1 MSDAVPKTIY
11 LKDYTPPAYLIEQ
24 IDLHIDLTEDIT
36 TVTSKLKLAKNAMS
50 DDHSGRIV
58 LDGVDLILK
67 SVKLDNRQLGPADY
81 TVTKDCLKINGLP
94 DNCRLE
100 IQTEIKPQENTSL
113 EGLYKSSGNFCTQCE
128 PEGFRKITYALD
140 RPDVMSRY
148 STTLVADKEK
158 YPVLLS
164 NGNLVASGELEGGR
178 HWVKFEDPH
187 KKPTYLFALVAGD
200 LVRAE
205 KTFTT
210 RSGREVGIRVFVQR
224 QNAEKCE
231 HALRSIV
238 KAMKW
243 DEDRFG
249 REYDLDVFMVVAVDD
264 FNAGAME
271 NKGLNIFNS
280 KYVLAK
286 PETAT
291 DDDFE
296 SIEAVIGHEYFHNWS
311 GNRVT
316 CRDWFQLS
324 LKEGFTVFRDQ
335 QFTAEMTSL
344 AVKRIKD
351 VNVLR
356 TYQFREDAGPLVHP
370 VRPASYVEINN
381 FYTLT
386 VYNKGAEVV
395 RMVYNLLGEPTFR
408 KGCDLYFDR
417 YDGQAVTT
425 DDFIQAMQEAS
436 RVDLS
441 QFKLWYS
448 QAGTPE
454 LKIDE
459 KYDERNKSYSL
470 TIAQTCPVTAD
481 QSQEKMPFHIPFAMG
496 LMDREGNDLQLKQ
509 AGETE
514 TSPTKTRV
522 LELRRKAETFNFV
535 DVPSRPVLSALRGFS
550 APVRLLIEHSDEDL
564 AFLMANDSDEFNR
577 WDAAQRLATRII
589 ERVVNASRRSE
600 MMEVAPGLIAAIRK
614 TLIDDRLDKRLIVQA
629 ISLPSETYLAEQA
642 DIIDPQIIHEAR
654 LFVLRTIAA
663 ELKDDF
669 LSLYHANIDE
679 GPYTID
685 GKSIGE
691 RKLKNACLGYLMGLD
706 DEQSRK
712 ICLSQFKQANNMT
725 DEIAALVCLANSE
738 SQQRTSALDEF
749 YNKWQTEPLVID
761 KWFAIQATSRLEN
774 TFENVARLRE
784 HPDFNIKNPN
794 RVRSL
799 VGAFSQA
806 NLANF
811 HDPSG
816 RGYQFLTE
824 NVIEIDRFNPQVAAR
839 LLTPLSQWRKFEPER
854 RSLMKSQLERIRANA
869 KVSKNVLEIVS
880 KSLIDS

>member
-1 MSDAVPKTIY
+1 MHNAEPKTIY

-24 IDLHIDLTEDIT
+24 IDLHIELTEDIT
-36 TVTSKLKLAKNAMS
+36 TVTSKLDVTKNPQS
-50 DDHSGRIV
+50 DDRSGRIK
-58 LDGVDLILK
+58 LDGVGLTLK
-67 SVKLDNRQLGPADY
+67 SVKLDGRQLGQADY
-81 TVTKDCLKINGLP
+81 SVTENRLTIEGLP
-94 DNCRLE
+94 DNFGLE

-113 EGLYKSSGNFCTQCE
+113 EGLYRSSGNFCTQCE
-128 PEGFRKITYALD
+128 PEGFRKIAYTLD

-148 STTLVADKEK
+148 STTIVADKDK

-164 NGNLVASGELEGGR
+164 NGNLIASGELADNR
-178 HWVKFEDPH
+178 HWVKWEDPH

-200 LVRAE
+200 LVRTEAVY
-205 KTFTT
+205 TT
-210 RSGREVGIRVFVQR
+210 RSGREVSIRVFVQK
-224 QNAEKCE
+224 QNAAKCN
-231 HALRSIV
+231 HALRSIIQ
-238 KAMKW
+238 AMKW
-243 DEDRFG
+243 DEEKFG

-286 PETAT
+286 PEIAT

-296 SIEAVIGHEYFHNWS
+296 NIEAVIGHEYFHNWS

-335 QFTAEMTSL
+335 QFTADMTSM

-351 VNVLR
+351 VNLLR

-395 RMVYNLLGEPTFR
+395 RMVYNLLGQASFR
-408 KGCDLYFDR
+408 KGCDLYFSR

-425 DDFIQAMQEAS
+425 DDFIQAMQDAS
-436 RVDLS
+436 RADLS

-454 LKIDE
+454 LEIDE
-459 KYDERNKSYSL
+459 EYNEQNKSYRL
-470 TIAQTCPVTAD
+470 TIEQTCPVTAD

-496 LMDREGNDLQLKQ
+496 LLDREGNDLQLKL
-509 AGETE
+509 AGETKA
-514 TSPTKTRV
+514 SPTKTRV
-522 LELRRKAETFNFV
+522 LELRHEVETFNFV

-550 APVRLLIEHSDEDL
+550 APVRLLLEHSDEDL
-564 AFLMANDSDEFNR
+564 AFLMANDSDQFNR
-577 WDAAQRLATRII
+577 WDAAQRLGSRII
-589 ERVVNASRRSE
+589 DRIILASQRSE
-600 MMEVAPGLIAAIRK
+600 KMEVAPGFIAAIKK
-614 TLIDDRLDKRLIVQA
+614 TLTDEGLDKRLIVQA
-629 ISLPSETYLAEQA
+629 ISLPSETYLAELA
-642 DIIDPQIIHEAR
+642 DIIDPQVIHEAR
-654 LFVLRTIAA
+654 LFVVRTIAT

-669 LSLYHANIDE
+669 LALYRANQSE
-679 GPYTID
+679 GPYAID

-691 RKLKNACLGYLMGLD
+691 RKLKNACLGYLMELD
-706 DEQSRK
+706 DEQARS
-712 ICLSQFKQANNMT
+712 ICLSQFKQAGNMT

-738 SQQRTSALDEF
+738 CPQRSSALAEF
-749 YNKWQTEPLVID
+749 YNKWQAEPLVID
-761 KWFAIQATSRLEN
+761 KWFAIQATSRLAD
-774 TFENVARLRE
+774 TFENVTRLKE

-794 RVRSL
+794 KVRAL
-799 VGAFSQA
+799 IGAFSQA
-806 NLANF
+806 NLVRF

-816 RGYQFLTE
+816 QGYEFLAE
-824 NVIEIDRFNPQVAAR
+824 NVIEIDRYNPQVAAR
-839 LLTPLSQWRKFEPER
+839 LLTPMSQWRKFEHGR
-854 RSLMKSQLERIRANA
+854 RILIEYQLERIR
-869 KVSKNVLEIVS
+869 KTEGVSKNVLEIVS
-880 KSLIDS
+880 KSLER